1 MMKKIIY
8 PSVLLVFTA
17 FLFMGSSGGFA
28 ISMGE
33 GITGAPGDVKQANGN
48 AKTCQFCHNGGTYNA
63 STKIELLNEAGTA
76 AVTRYEPTKNYTIRV
91 TVTPGAGAPVGYGFQ
106 MIDIRKSNSAN
117 VKGFLAQQ
125 PSGIRITNLTS
136 GAQAN
141 RVYAEHDS
149 WSVPNIFSVKWKA
162 PAAGTGAVVFYAVGN
177 AVNGNNSTSGD
188 NGTASVNVEFAEL
201 TSNVNELANAV
212 EMVVYPNPT
221 TEGVSLQIVS
231 KKSQLLQVR
240 ISDIS
245 GKTIVAENWSLQVGD
260 NNRKLN
266 VANLP
271 KGAYMVQ
278 LVDNQDIVSKKI
290 IKL

>member
-1 MMKKIIY
+1 MKKIIY
-8 PSVLLVFTA
+8 PTVLLVFTA

-28 ISMGE
+28 VSMGE

-48 AKTCQFCHNGGTYNA
+48 AKTCQFCHNGGSYNPT
-63 STKIELLNEAGTA
+63 TKIELLNEAGTA

-106 MIDIRKSNSAN
+106 LIDIRKSNSAN
-117 VKGFLAQQ
+117 IKGFLAQQ
-125 PSGIRITNLTS
+125 ASGLRISTLTS

-141 RVYAEHDS
+141 RTYAEHAS
-149 WSVPNIFSVKWKA
+149 WSVPNIFNVKWKA

-177 AVNGNNSTSGD
+177 AVNGNNDISGD
-188 NGTASVNVEFAEL
+188 NGTASVNIEFAEL

-212 EMVVYPNPT
+212 QMSVYPNPT
-221 TEGVSLQIVS
+221 TEGLMLQIAS
-231 KKSQLLQVR
+231 KKAQQLQVR

-245 GKTIVAENWSLQVGD
+245 GKTILAENWSLQVGE
-260 NNRKLN
+260 NNKSLN
-266 VANLP
+266 VAHLP

-290 IKL
+290 VKL

>member
-1 MMKKIIY
+1 MKKIIY
-8 PSVLLVFTA
+8 PTVLLVFMA

-28 ISMGE
+28 VSMGE

-48 AKTCQFCHNGGTYNA
+48 AKTCQFCHNGGSYNS

-91 TVTPGAGAPVGYGFQ
+91 TVTAGAGTPVGFGFQ

-125 PSGIRITNLTS
+125 ASGIRITTLTS

-141 RVYAEHDS
+141 RAYAEHS
-149 WSVPNIFSVKWKA
+149 AWSVPNIFNVKWKA
-162 PAAGTGAVVFYAVGN
+162 PAVGTGAVVFYVVGN
-177 AVNGNNSTSGD
+177 AVNGNNDISGD
-188 NGTASVNVEFAEL
+188 NGTSSVNIEFAEM
-201 TSNVNELANAV
+201 TSSVNELANAV
-212 EMVVYPNPT
+212 QISVYPNPT
-221 TEGVSLQIVS
+221 TEGVMLQVAS
-231 KKSQLLQVR
+231 KKAQQLQVR

-260 NNRKLN
+260 NSKNLN
-266 VANLP
+266 VAHLP